1 MLCEQTYC
9 KKYFVPMMVKKTQGR
24 VPVREIMK
32 QCKKGYCNPGC
43 KGTIFQ
49 NGKNFPKNV
58 KALTPMAL
66 SIMKGMRNGM
76 FKNKTSV
83 LNRNFYEKLKNKNVA
98 CAKKRGAT
106 SGCTLLFM
114 R

>member
-1 MLCEQTYC
+1 MI
-9 KKYFVPMMVKKTQGR
+9 KKIQKPLSSSKIK
-24 VPVREIMK
+24 EIMK
-32 QCKKGYCNPGC
+32 QCKKGYCNPTC

-49 NGKNFPKNV
+49 KGKNFPKNV
-58 KALTPMAL
+58 KAPSPVIL
-66 SIMKGMRNGM
+66 SIIQGMRKSI

-83 LNRNFYEKLKNKNVA
+83 LNKNFYEKLNKKNVT